1 MPGSKFVATGRIFLK
16 ELFAAWGEGRSPQ
29 AAAALAYYGMFSFAP
44 LLFIMLTVAGLFLD
58 ELMAAEQLFT
68 RLENTFGPEV
78 TLFIL
83 DVMGTVSQTVAGGSL
98 LTSLIAF
105 VALLF
110 AASGMFSQLQYALNT
125 IWGVPSPTQRGL
137 IAIVMNRL
145 LAFVAVI
152 GLGLLLVLVT
162 VFGVILSTFG
172 TALGLDRSFQIVDT
186 VAVVALAA
194 VAFALIYKVL
204 PDADIGW
211 RDVWVGALLTA
222 VLFVVARWLLAL
234 YLSLADVGSAFGAA
248 GALAI
253 ILIAIYYLALIFLF
267 GAVFTKVYASTFG
280 TKVGQRMEL
289 KANATHAAPT
299 DETL

>member
-1 MPGSKFVATGRIFLK
+1 MDGSRVVTTGRKFLK

-44 LLFIMLTVAGLFLD
+44 LLYIMLTVAGLFLD
-58 ELMAAEQLFT
+58 ELMAAEELFG
-68 RLENTFGPEV
+68 RLQNIFGPEV
-78 TLFIL
+78 TQFIL
-83 DVMGTVSQTVAGGSL
+83 DVMGTVSETATGGSL
-98 LTSLIAF
+98 LTSVIAF

-125 IWGVPSPTQRGL
+125 IWGVPPPAQRGL
-137 IAIVMNRL
+137 IAIVLNRL

-162 VFGVILSTFG
+162 VFGVILSMFG
-172 TALGLDRSFQIVDT
+172 TALGLDSSFQIVDT
-186 VAVVALAA
+186 IAIVALAT

-204 PDADIGW
+204 PDVDIGW

-222 VLFVVARWLLAL
+222 VLFGVARWLLAL
-234 YLSLADVGSAFGAA
+234 YLSVADVGSAFGAA
-248 GALAI
+248 GALAV

-267 GAVFTKVYASTFG
+267 GAVFTKVYASMFG
-280 TKVGQRMEL
+280 TQAGPPAEP
-289 KANATHAAPT
+289 KADATHAAPME
-299 DETL
+299 ETL

>member
-1 MPGSKFVATGRIFLK
+1 MPGSSVVATGRRFLK

-29 AAAALAYYGMFSFAP
+29 AAAALAYYSMFSFAP

-58 ELMAAEQLFT
+58 ELMAAEELFT
-68 RLENTFGPEV
+68 RLQNTFGPEV
-78 TLFIL
+78 TQFIV
-83 DVMGTVSQTVAGGSL
+83 DVMNTVSKTTAGGSL

-110 AASGMFSQLQYALNT
+110 AASGLFSQLQYALNT
-125 IWGVPSPTQRGL
+125 IWVVPAPAQRGL
-137 IAIVMNRL
+137 ITILMNRL

-162 VFGVILSTFG
+162 VFGFILSTFG
-172 TALGLDRSFQIVDT
+172 TVLGLDRSFQFADT
-186 VAVVALAA
+186 VAVVALATM
-194 VAFALIYKVL
+194 AFALIYKVL
-204 PDADIGW
+204 PDVDIGW

-222 VLFVVARWLLAL
+222 VLFRIANWLLAL

-253 ILIAIYYLALIFLF
+253 ILIAIYYLALVFLF
-267 GAVFTKVYASTFG
+267 GAVFTKVYAFVFG
-280 TKVGQRMEL
+280 TKAGPPTEP
-289 KANATHAAPT
+289 KADATHAAPV